1 MLFSFFW
8 ISKSSFFG
16 GRDVDRL
23 LREWLR
29 ERDVS
34 RRLRLRLRDFPLRFL
49 APAPPPLAGFFL
61 RSAPPLRLRLD
72 EDRDDDELCD
82 RRERERDLRVLR
94 SFDLDLDLDLERER
108 LVLAFFLL
116 AERDLDR
123 ERDVERLRL
132 RRFDPGAGFLPSAMF
147 INFDCS
153 FEMEPLSVG
162 FSLGGAFFALG
173 GLRERFRPLSRGRTS
188 RSRLSLGERLR
199 FLDRSVDLLAD
210 RERRRSRDDFRSR
223 EERLSRERRR
233 DRERSRDGLRRDRSR
248 SECSSGLRWCRCS
261 AAESFT
267 GFSGDFLA
275 LDELR
280 SVDAPFSATATATV
294 AFGSSFGSGLSL
306 GTSAS
311 MKSSII
317 FSSSSRYSSGSGLY
331 MARFSF
337 LNFL

>member
-1 MLFSFFW
+1 M
-8 ISKSSFFG
+8 
-16 GRDVDRL
+16 
-23 LREWLR
+23 
-29 ERDVS
+29 
-34 RRLRLRLRDFPLRFL
+34 RLRLRDFPLRFL
-49 APAPPPLAGFFL
+49 ATPPPLAGFFL

-82 RRERERDLRVLR
+82 RRERERDLRALR
-94 SFDLDLDLDLERER
+94 SFVLDLERDLERER
-108 LVLAFFLL
+108 LVLVFFLL
-116 AERDLDR
+116 TERDFDR
-123 ERDVERLRL
+123 ERDVERVRL
-132 RRFDPGAGFLPSAMF
+132 RRFEPGAGFLPSAMF

-153 FEMEPLSVG
+153 FEMEPLSVD
-162 FSLGGAFFALG
+162 FSLGGGAFLALG

-199 FLDRSVDLLAD
+199 FFERSVDLLGERD
-210 RERRRSRDDFRSR
+210 RRRSREDFRSR
-223 EERLSRERRR
+223 EERLSRERRL
-233 DRERSRDGLRRDRSR
+233 DRERSRDVLRRDRSR

-261 AAESFT
+261 AADSFT
-267 GFSGDFLA
+267 GFSGDFFA
-275 LDELR
+275 VDECR
-280 SVDAPFSATATATV
+280 STEAPFSAAAAV